1 MQNMSN
7 YAIILLRFA
16 VFNLNKINTAFF
28 LVGGSM
34 FEHDLQ
40 LGNYNCIF
48 IKETDYERIKT
59 LIKENLIGLCWG
71 KENTECF
78 DIKDVINEF
87 IERFSK
93 KSIEQQYG
101 YIGEFI
107 YYLYILQ
114 NDKILKPLSIFFNQE
129 ERSFKKGFD
138 LLGFDGENMWYS
150 EVKSGNSSG
159 KDIDS
164 YNLERLSTAYN
175 DIKDKL
181 KIRNRNTN
189 YWDTAK
195 SNLCKIENSKDERSR
210 LSKILDDDKKI
221 EFIKNKIITSVI
233 FDKSDLLLDNNKV
246 KDKYDRLKCLEK
258 NITIICIRKKTI
270 EKVISILKEVQ
281 KENE

>member
-1 MQNMSN
+1 MQKMSN

-28 LVGGSM
+28 VVGGSM
-34 FEHDLQ
+34 FEHELQ

-48 IKETDYERIKT
+48 IKETDYEKIKSI
-59 LIKENLIGLCWG
+59 IKENLISLCWG

-78 DIKDVINEF
+78 DIKSVISEF
-87 IERFSK
+87 MERFSK
-93 KSIEQQYG
+93 KPIEQQYG

-107 YYLYILQ
+107 YYLYILH
-114 NDKILKPLSIFFNQE
+114 NDKVLKPLSIFFNQE

-150 EVKSGNSSG
+150 EVKSGNPNG
-159 KDIDS
+159 KNIDS
-164 YNLERLSTAYN
+164 YNLERLNTAYS
-175 DIKDKL
+175 DIKAKL
-181 KIRNRNTN
+181 KFKNRNTN

-195 SNLCKIENSKDERSR
+195 SNLSKIEDSKDERMR
-210 LSKILDDDKKI
+210 LSKILDNDKKI
-221 EFIKNKIITSVI
+221 EFIENKILTSVI
-233 FDKSDLLLDNNKV
+233 FNESDLLLDSNKV
-246 KDKYDRLKCLEK
+246 KKKYDRLKHLEK

-270 EKVISILKEVQ
+270 EKVISILKEVE

>member
-1 MQNMSN
+1 MSN

-59 LIKENLIGLCWG
+59 LIKKNLIGLCWG

-87 IERFSK
+87 MERFSK

>member
-1 MQNMSN
+1 MSN

>member
-1 MQNMSN
+1 
-7 YAIILLRFA
+7 
-16 VFNLNKINTAFF
+16 
-28 LVGGSM
+28 M
-34 FEHDLQ
+34 FECDLQ
-40 LGNYNCIF
+40 LGNYNCIL

-71 KENTECF
+71 KENAECF

-87 IERFSK
+87 MERLSK

-150 EVKSGNSSG
+150 EVKSGNSND

-181 KIRNRNTN
+181 KIKNRNTN

-221 EFIKNKIITSVI
+221 EFIENKIITSVI
-233 FDKSDLLLDNNKV
+233 FDKSDILLDNNKV